1 MKYIGLLCRV
11 LFLQPGFGVV
21 GLEAA
26 DKDTEAVVIV
36 SPVWDKE
43 SVGTFR
49 TDTCRKNTPS
59 PRVSLRGRRGLG
71 SKL

>member
-1 MKYIGLLCRV
+1 M
-11 LFLQPGFGVV
+11 V

-49 TDTCRKNTPS
+49 TDKNMPS